1 MGKKVFIFVILAT
14 VFSLKAVSQ
23 LHPAP
28 KPTEVP
34 TLKKNFLLPQN
45 FYSQHLSFFCKK
57 ESQLQKATGLNLFI
71 RLGSKD
77 YVDYLEQKPNAVKA
91 Y

>member
-1 MGKKVFIFVILAT
+1 MGKKGFGFVFFVCA
-14 VFSLKAVSQ
+14 FSLKAASQ
-23 LHPAP
+23 LHLAP
-28 KPTEVP
+28 KPTALP

-57 ESQLQKATGLNLFI
+57 ESQLQKASGLNLFI
-71 RLGSKD
+71 RLGTKD
-77 YVDYLEQKPNAVKA
+77 YVDYLERKPNAIKA